1 MDFPFFIYKNS
12 KNKKLY
18 NGLLSNKCCKYLSH
32 CLLSKNIH
40 ILKWKKKKKKTK
52 KYQRINLSILC
63 NHFYNTHYISFYFIL

>member
-40 ILKWKKKKKKTK
+40 IPKYKKKEKTK
-52 KYQRINLSILC
+52 KQNK
-63 NHFYNTHYISFYFIL
+63 TISKN